1 MGPTGCHSEGTSSAS
16 LSKLCVIYDKTKW
29 MFYPLSE
36 NAGSGAAGSWDS
48 AQELEPDVFSYHRAG
63 SKTAS
68 HPTASAAAHLW

>member
-1 MGPTGCHSEGTSSAS
+1 
-16 LSKLCVIYDKTKW
+16 